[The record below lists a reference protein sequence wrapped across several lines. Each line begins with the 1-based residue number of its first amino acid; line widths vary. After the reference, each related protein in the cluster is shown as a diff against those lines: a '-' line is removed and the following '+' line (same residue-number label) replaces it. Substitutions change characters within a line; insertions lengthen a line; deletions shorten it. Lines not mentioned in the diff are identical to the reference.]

1 MSETKNLICIGC
13 PMGCPMTVTVENG
26 QVTAVSGNT
35 CKRGSDYARREVTA
49 PARVL
54 TTTVR
59 VDHGAAP
66 VVPVRTRG
74 EVPKAQL
81 MDCVR
86 ALRDLRLEAP
96 IAAGQVL
103 CSDLCGTGAPLI
115 ATADVAHI

>member
-103 CSDLCGTGAPLI
+103 CSDLCGTGVPLI